1 MHFIY
6 LGFTKPPIFFF
17 VFLPAFPSLS
27 FPSFPAHIGRK
38 KLSHLLKRYLVPCL
52 QMDHI
57 KPRALGLGHTSIL
70 FPHPPAMTA
79 GIRAPSL
86 KSEDMKKRN
95 IGWFYPQRPQG
106 ASLSTFLGWLNHW
119 VITQRHPHKCAT
131 IRLDLSRISQHFLHL
146 WNFHFQMSQ
155 ALIQVFFHLETS
167 LIVKLAQKITWSEH
181 FPPRCVFSNLSNFD
195 WRVFMHCY

>member
-1 MHFIY
+1 MQNKYEESKKIRTDQDGQSDGSGSPCKDRHLKFFKWNISN
-6 LGFTKPPIFFF
+6 GIFCQF
-17 VFLPAFPSLS
+17 
-27 FPSFPAHIGRK
+27 H
-38 KLSHLLKRYLVPCL
+38 LVPCL

-57 KPRALGLGHTSIL
+57 KPRALGLGHTLIL

-131 IRLDLSRISQHFLHL
+131 IGLDLSRISQHFLHL

-155 ALIQVFFHLETS
+155 ALIQVFFT
-167 LIVKLAQKITWSEH
+167 
-181 FPPRCVFSNLSNFD
+181 
-195 WRVFMHCY
+195 

>member
-1 MHFIY
+1 M
-6 LGFTKPPIFFF
+6 PPDG
-17 VFLPAFPSLS
+17 S
-27 FPSFPAHIGRK
+27 
-38 KLSHLLKRYLVPCL
+38 C
-52 QMDHI
+52 Q
-57 KPRALGLGHTSIL
+57 ALGLRLGAHFDLISTSSSYDSWHPCPISENWRHEKEKYWLIL
-70 FPHPPAMTA
+70 PTH
-79 GIRAPSL
+79 S
-86 KSEDMKKRN
+86 
-95 IGWFYPQRPQG
+95 QG

-155 ALIQVFFHLETS
+155 ALIQVFFHFETS